1 MRAFVLDSEK
11 FLEHKVNIQSPKLKS
26 KCYDMLSHVPVC
38 DTMDYIACHAPLSM
52 EFSRQEYWSRF
63 PFPSPE
69 CFARK
74 FLMMNWLFAILNFI
88 CIWFLGR
95 HWASRTTREERSS
108 GNTCT
113 LVSFFGVWN
122 SVAMYPEFSF
132 WTSHNAG
139 VQQRDT
145 QAPQL
150 PSICMKKILS
160 IFIEENRF
168 LQLLKKLAI

>member
-1 MRAFVLDSEK
+1 MCV
-11 FLEHKVNIQSPKLKS
+11 
-26 KCYDMLSHVPVC
+26 LSHVWLFAAPWTV
-38 DTMDYIACHAPLSM
+38 ACQAPLSM

-69 CFARK
+69 CFVRK
-74 FLMMNWLFAILNFI
+74 FLMMNWSFAILNFI

-95 HWASRTTREERSS
+95 YWASRTAREERSS
-108 GNTCT
+108 GNTCK

-122 SVAMYPEFSF
+122 SVAMYPKFSF

-139 VQQRDT
+139 FQERDA

-168 LQLLKKLAI
+168 LQLLQKLAI